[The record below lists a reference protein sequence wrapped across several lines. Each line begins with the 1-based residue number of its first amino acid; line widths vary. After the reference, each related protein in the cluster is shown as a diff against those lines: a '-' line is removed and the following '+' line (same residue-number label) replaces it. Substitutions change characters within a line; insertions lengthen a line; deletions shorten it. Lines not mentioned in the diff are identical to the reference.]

1 MLKMYKSKHYDK
13 KYLNSTSKKEISLSP
28 NTSEL
33 EEMFMLQ
40 TSYRNKIYYSD
51 RKVRVYLVNLL
62 GII

>member
-1 MLKMYKSKHYDK
+1 MIVLHGLLLIHDSV
-13 KYLNSTSKKEISLSP
+13 LVVSFSLSP